1 MRILLIG
8 TILLG
13 WSGVGLSAE
22 RTSAPSE
29 ARAYIIAPANGEV
42 VGESF
47 VVKFGLH
54 GMGVA
59 PAGVN
64 KPNTGHFHLIVDG
77 SLPDLNHPM
86 GKQVRHFGGGQTE
99 TRLKLKPGTHTLQL
113 IMGDARHIPHQ
124 PAVISEPVR
133 ITVEE

>member
-1 MRILLIG
+1 MRNLLIG

-13 WSGVGLSAE
+13 WFGVALSAE
-22 RTSAPSE
+22 RTHAPSG

-42 VGESF
+42 VGQSF

-59 PAGVN
+59 PAGIN
-64 KPNTGHFHLIVDG
+64 KPNTGHFHLIIDG

-86 GKQVRHFGGGQTE
+86 GKQVKHFGGGQIE
-99 TRLKLKPGTHTLQL
+99 VRLNLEPGDHTLQL

-124 PAVISEPVR
+124 PAVFSEPVQ
-133 ITVEE
+133 ITVKE